1 MTKRFLRGQ
10 PTKGE
15 RSEALRNGL
24 HPFTVSELKSERQR
38 LTSLKGR
45 PATQAEAIEEC
56 YRDYGKYSQHSGS

>member
-10 PTKGE
+10 PTNGE

-56 YRDYGKYSQHSGS
+56 YRDYGNPHRYPGS